1 MEQPLDILREYWGYE
16 GFRGIQQEIIDSVLA
31 GRDTLGLMPTGGG
44 KSITFQVP
52 TLCMEGLC
60 IVITPLIALMRDQVQ
75 NLRRRNILASAV
87 YSGMS
92 SDDVESV
99 YDNCIL
105 GHTKFLYISPERLA
119 NPLFLTKLRK
129 MRVSLITVD
138 EAHCISQW
146 GYDFRPS
153 YLSIKQI
160 RRELRGVPVLAL
172 TATATPQVV
181 NDICHQ
187 LDFGQDAQVFR
198 MSFERKNLAY
208 VVRQADDKIGEILHI
223 LERVPGSAIVYTR
236 SREGTREL
244 AQHLT
249 ESGISATH
257 FHAGMTLLDKDLRQ
271 RRWQSGETRVMV
283 ATNAFGM
290 GIDKPDVR
298 LVIHADL
305 PDSIEAYFQEAGRA
319 GRDGDRAWAVLLYN
333 RGDLTKMNRRS
344 DMEFPPK
351 DFCAQIYE
359 ELAYFFQLP
368 VGEGAGRTFEF
379 NINQFC
385 RSFRH
390 YPAGVESALHLL
402 TRAGYI
408 VYREEDDG
416 KARLMMLTRRDDLY
430 YMSHLT
436 PLDDRVLRAVLR
448 LYAGLFAEYVY
459 VEEDRIAE
467 EAGLSQQQVY
477 DVLIDLTRQR
487 VLNYVPR
494 KHVPRVTYVLRRVDQ
509 ERVYFSEDVYETRRQ
524 VYQQRVQAMVNYC
537 QTGDE
542 CRSVQ
547 LLRYFGEQKANK
559 CGCCDVCL
567 QK

>member
-1 MEQPLDILREYWGYE
+1 MEQPLDILREYWGYDS
-16 GFRGIQQEIIDSVLA
+16 FRGIQQEIIDSVLA
-31 GRDTLGLMPTGGG
+31 GQDTLGLMPTGGG

-60 IVITPLIALMRDQVQ
+60 VVVTPLIALMKDQVQ
-75 NLRRRNILASAV
+75 NLRRRGILAAAA

-92 SDDVESV
+92 SEEIDVV

-105 GHTKFLYISPERLA
+105 GHTKFLYVSPERLE

-129 MRVSLITVD
+129 MHVSLITID

-153 YLSIKQI
+153 YLRI
-160 RRELRGVPVLAL
+160 RDIRKELPSVPVLAL

-181 NDICHQ
+181 EDICQQ
-187 LDFGQDAQVFR
+187 LDFGQTAQVFR
-198 MSFERKNLAY
+198 MSFERTNLAY
-208 VVRQADDKIGEILHI
+208 VVRKADDKIGEIIHI
-223 LERVPGSAIVYTR
+223 LESVPGSAIVYTR

-244 AQHLT
+244 AQHLCD
-249 ESGISATH
+249 SGISATH

-271 RRWQSGETRVMV
+271 RRWQSGDIRVMV

-298 LVIHADL
+298 MVIHADL

-319 GRDGDRAWAVLLYN
+319 GRDGLKAWAVLLYN
-333 RGDLTKMNRRS
+333 RGDLTNMRRRS

-351 DFCAQIYE
+351 DFCTQIYE

-379 NINQFC
+379 NIQQFC
-385 RSFRH
+385 RCFRH

-402 TRAGYI
+402 TRTGYI
-408 VYREEDDG
+408 TYREEDEG

-430 YMSHLT
+430 YLSHLT

-448 LYAGLFAEYVY
+448 LYAGLFAEYVF
-459 VEEDRIAE
+459 VDEDRIAE
-467 EAGLSQQQVY
+467 EAGLTQQQVY
-477 DVLIDLTRQR
+477 DVLIGLTRQR
-487 VLNYVPR
+487 ILNYVPR
-494 KHVPRVTYVLRRVDQ
+494 KHVPRVTYERRRVDR
-509 ERVYFSEDVYETRRQ
+509 ERVFISADVYEQRRQ
-524 VYQQRVQAMVNYC
+524 VYEQRVQAMLNYC
-537 QTGDE
+537 ETSDE

>member
-1 MEQPLDILREYWGYE
+1 MEQPLDILREYWGYD

-31 GRDTLGLMPTGGG
+31 GRETLGLMPTGGG

-60 IVITPLIALMRDQVQ
+60 VVVTPLIALMKDQVQ
-75 NLRRRNILASAV
+75 NLRRRGILAAAA

-92 SDDVESV
+92 SEEIDVV

-105 GHTKFLYISPERLA
+105 GHTKFLYVSPERLE

-129 MRVSLITVD
+129 MHVSLITVD

-153 YLSIKQI
+153 YLRI
-160 RRELRGVPVLAL
+160 RDIRKELPGVPVLAL

-181 NDICHQ
+181 EDICQQ
-187 LDFGQDAQVFR
+187 LDFGQTAQVFR
-198 MSFERKNLAY
+198 MSFERTNLAY
-208 VVRQADDKIGEILHI
+208 VVRKADDKIGEIIHI
-223 LERVPGSAIVYTR
+223 LESVPGSAIVYTR

-244 AQHLT
+244 AQHLCD
-249 ESGISATH
+249 SGISATH

-271 RRWQSGETRVMV
+271 RRWQSGDIRVMV

-290 GIDKPDVR
+290 GIDKSDVR
-298 LVIHADL
+298 MVIHADL

-319 GRDGDRAWAVLLYN
+319 GRDGLKAWAVLLYN
-333 RGDLTKMNRRS
+333 RGDLTNMRRRS

-351 DFCAQIYE
+351 DFCTQIYE

-379 NINQFC
+379 NIQQFC
-385 RSFRH
+385 RCFRH

-402 TRAGYI
+402 TRTGYI
-408 VYREEDDG
+408 TYREEDEG

-430 YMSHLT
+430 YLSHLT

-448 LYAGLFAEYVY
+448 LYAGLFAEYVF
-459 VEEDRIAE
+459 VDEDRIAE
-467 EAGLSQQQVY
+467 EAGLTQQQVY
-477 DVLIDLTRQR
+477 DVLIGLTRQR
-487 VLNYVPR
+487 ILNYVPR
-494 KHVPRVTYVLRRVDQ
+494 KHVPRVTYERRRVDR
-509 ERVYFSEDVYETRRQ
+509 ERVFISADVYEQRRQ
-524 VYQQRVQAMVNYC
+524 VYEQRVQAMLNYC
-537 QTGDE
+537 ETSDE

>member
-1 MEQPLDILREYWGYE
+1 MAQPLSILREYWGYE

-60 IVITPLIALMRDQVQ
+60 VVVTPLIALMKDQVQ
-75 NLRRRNILASAV
+75 NLRRRGILAAAA

-92 SDDVESV
+92 SEEIDVV

-105 GHTKFLYISPERLA
+105 GHTKFLYVSPERLE

-129 MRVSLITVD
+129 MQVSLITVD

-153 YLSIKQI
+153 YLRI
-160 RRELRGVPVLAL
+160 RDIRKELPGVPVLAL

-181 NDICHQ
+181 EDICQQ
-187 LDFGQDAQVFR
+187 LDFGQTAQVFR
-198 MSFERKNLAY
+198 MSFERTNLAY
-208 VVRQADDKIGEILHI
+208 VVRKADDKIGEIIHI
-223 LERVPGSAIVYTR
+223 LESVPGSAIVYTR

-244 AQHLT
+244 AQHLCD
-249 ESGISATH
+249 SGISATH

-271 RRWQSGETRVMV
+271 RRWQSGDIRVMV

-298 LVIHADL
+298 MVIHADL

-319 GRDGDRAWAVLLYN
+319 GRDGLKAWAVLLYN
-333 RGDLTKMNRRS
+333 RGDLTNMRRRS

-351 DFCAQIYE
+351 DFCTQIYE

-379 NINQFC
+379 NIQQFC
-385 RSFRH
+385 RCFRH

-402 TRAGYI
+402 TRTGYI
-408 VYREEDDG
+408 TYREEDEG

-430 YMSHLT
+430 YLSHLT

-448 LYAGLFAEYVY
+448 LYAGLFAEYVF
-459 VEEDRIAE
+459 VDEDRIAE
-467 EAGLSQQQVY
+467 EAGLTQQQVY
-477 DVLIDLTRQR
+477 DVLIGLTRQR
-487 VLNYVPR
+487 ILNYVPR
-494 KHVPRVTYVLRRVDQ
+494 KHVPRVTYERRRVDR
-509 ERVYFSEDVYETRRQ
+509 ERVFISADVYEQRRQ
-524 VYQQRVQAMVNYC
+524 VYEQRVQAMLNYC
-537 QTGDE
+537 ETGDE

>member
-1 MEQPLDILREYWGYE
+1 MEQPLDILREYWGYD

-31 GRDTLGLMPTGGG
+31 GQDTLGLMPTGGG

-60 IVITPLIALMRDQVQ
+60 VVVTPLSALMKDQVQ
-75 NLRRRNILASAV
+75 SLRRRGILASAV

-105 GHTKFLYISPERLA
+105 GHTKFLYISPERLV

-153 YLSIKQI
+153 YLSINQI

-181 NDICHQ
+181 DDICHQ
-187 LDFGQDAQVFR
+187 LDFGQDAQIFR
-198 MSFERKNLAY
+198 MSFERTNLAY
-208 VVRQADDKIGEILHI
+208 VVRKADDKIGEILHI

-298 LVIHADL
+298 LVVHADL

-319 GRDGDRAWAVLLYN
+319 GRDGARAWAVLLYN

-390 YPAGVESALHLL
+390 YPAGVESALQLL

-547 LLRYFGEQKANK
+547 LLRYFGEERADR